1 MIAYII
7 IIVVVAVLLV
17 GVGSTMFLRPRG
29 MHGVRRSRNGQL
41 DMTGSMPAVKDADSD
56 TESGG
61 GDRYRHRAAAAA
73 HGGAVRAAGA
83 RPPDPG
89 EAAAVGRPDGAA
101 AGPARP
107 VAERLRHRAARPAL
121 A

>member
-56 TESGG
+56 TEGG
-61 GDRYRHRAAAAA
+61 GGTWRFQER
-73 HGGAVRAAGA
+73 GVVGVFLVRLLFQA
-83 RPPDPG
+83 RED
-89 EAAAVGRPDGAA
+89 AC
-101 AGPARP
+101 
-107 VAERLRHRAARPAL
+107 
-121 A
+121 

>member
-41 DMTGSMPAVKDADSD
+41 DMTGSMPAVKDADTD

-61 GDRYRHRAAAAA
+61 GTATATASPSQASPGQQTVTGEH
-73 HGGAVRAAGA
+73 A
-83 RPPDPG
+83 R
-89 EAAAVGRPDGAA
+89 
-101 AGPARP
+101 
-107 VAERLRHRAARPAL
+107 
-121 A
+121 

>member
-61 GDRYRHRAAAAA
+61 SNASSPSGRVKSILPPFCEFKRALAAASS
-73 HGGAVRAAGA
+73 
-83 RPPDPG
+83 
-89 EAAAVGRPDGAA
+89 
-101 AGPARP
+101 
-107 VAERLRHRAARPAL
+107 LRCKIQGSRMITTACA
-121 A
+121 